1 VIAYFDT
8 SALVKLVVD
17 ELGTDRAH
25 RLWQESSHVVST
37 TLLYPEARAAL
48 KKARRERR
56 LGNAELRL
64 AVRAL
69 ERLWSRLH
77 RMIVAVPLAVR
88 AGELADAFDLRGYD
102 AVHLA
107 AAETLAAGAS
117 VFVAADRDL
126 CNAAARLGL
135 SVARVGL

>member
-8 SALVKLVVD
+8 SALVKLVV
-17 ELGTDRAH
+17 EEFGTDRAQ
-25 RLWQESSHVVST
+25 RLWQESSQVVST

-48 KKARRERR
+48 RKARRERR
-56 LGNAELRL
+56 LGDPELRL

-69 ERLWSRLH
+69 ERLWGRLE

-88 AGELADAFDLRGYD
+88 AGKLAAAFDLRGYD

-107 AAETLAAGAS
+107 AAETLAGGAS

-135 SVARVGL
+135 FVARVGL